1 VNNSTEIGPKASAAA
16 DGEGQRPGIGPGD
29 GEALHTGQP
38 NSPPQVENPMDG
50 AGIQGPSQQTANS
63 PTRDSPEAG
72 ADSRPLSE
80 DGMNPADPAP
90 EQLGAPSFASLAKGG
105 KPRTPTGP
113 CSEGRRGLGILLKAF
128 LQHFLRDLEV
138 LTSDLGSRGSRQA
151 ASGDSYSGNAGSG
164 VFAKAFL
171 GLFLRD
177 LRVLLRE
184 FHVFLARVG
193 MQPLLFLF
201 VFTFILP
208 RMGGANLMATGG
220 GVDFGTILLPGLMAV
235 AIMFSGIAAVAL
247 PLSQEFGVTREI
259 VDRVMC
265 PLPLWAV
272 ALEKVCFSA
281 MQSIIGALLVIPMA
295 YYVPAAPVRIH
306 VANWFLLALVLV
318 LSSLLTGSL
327 GLVIGSTVNPRQIG
341 LVFSILV
348 VPITFLG
355 CVYYPWA
362 NLGKSGLVWIQIGVL
377 FNPIV
382 YMSEGL
388 RAAITPDVAH
398 MPVWAIL
405 LALVFFTA
413 ALGRWGL
420 RGFLGR
426 VLS

>member
-1 VNNSTEIGPKASAAA
+1 MDRIFGHRVPGNSGLLAFLKALPELLMRDLDVMMSGLGPA
-16 DGEGQRPGIGPGD
+16 
-29 GEALHTGQP
+29 
-38 NSPPQVENPMDG
+38 G
-50 AGIQGPSQQTANS
+50 AGNRKTLPSSSGNPVSLLPAPSTPGLAMHEAS
-63 PTRDSPEAG
+63 TAG
-72 ADSRPLSE
+72 AGASTSIT
-80 DGMNPADPAP
+80 PASNTSASLTPAP
-90 EQLGAPSFASLAKGG
+90 SAPASTAPASSSPASLDPG
-105 KPRTPTGP
+105 
-113 CSEGRRGLGILLKAF
+113 SGIFLKAF
-128 LQHFLRDLEV
+128 M
-138 LTSDLGSRGSRQA
+138 
-151 ASGDSYSGNAGSG
+151 
-164 VFAKAFL
+164 

-177 LRVLLRE
+177 LRVLTRE
-184 FHVFLARVG
+184 FLPFLLRVG

-208 RMGGANLMATGG
+208 RMGGANPMAAGG
-220 GVDFGTILLPGLMAV
+220 GVDFGTIILPGLMAV

-247 PLSQEFGVTREI
+247 PLSSEFGITREI
-259 VDRVMC
+259 DDRVMC

-281 MQSIIGALLVIPMA
+281 MQSIIAALLVIPMA
-295 YYVPAAPVRIH
+295 YYIPAVPVRAH

-318 LSSLLTGSL
+318 LASLLAGSL
-327 GLVIGSTVNPRQIG
+327 GLVIGSTVNPKQIG

-355 CVYYPWA
+355 CVYYTWT
-362 NLGKSGLVWIQIGVL
+362 GLFKNIRWLAVAVL

-388 RAAITPDVAH
+388 RASVTPIIPH
-398 MPVWAIL
+398 MPWWAIL
-405 LALVFFTA
+405 VALVFFTA